1 MAETT
6 VKQLAEAVGTPVDRL
21 LQQMKDAGLPQAA
34 ETDVVAEAQKE
45 SLLAYLK
52 RSHGE
57 ETDGPKKITLKR
69 RTLSTIKA
77 GGSAGRGRTVNVEVR
92 KKRTYVRRED
102 ADVTAEVIAE
112 VIPEVAAEVAP
123 AIVEEVV
130 AETVETV
137 ETVEAIETVEVQS
150 EPEVNTAPKAMDPEA
165 IRRAAFIASEK
176 EAEARKNVLKE
187 REEKAAAEAAEKAKQ
202 AEVLKAKST
211 KPDATKESD
220 DKAGSRK
227 DKRDRKEIDI
237 DEIQQK
243 KAKHGNRKKRVEEL
257 LVEEVDDILI
267 APGAELED
275 DLTPTTL
282 GLTGVGRSKRAA
294 APKAG
299 PRHKFN
305 APTQDQV
312 REVEVGESIRIS
324 QLSQRMSIKAKD
336 VIKYL
341 MGLGVMADINATID
355 QETAILV
362 VEEFGHKVKLLD
374 ANEVETSLLEALVY
388 DSEAEARSPV
398 VTVMG
403 HVDHGKTS
411 LLDYIRSAEVA
422 GGEAGGITQHIGA
435 YRVKTKLGE
444 ICFIDTPGHAAFSA
458 MRARGASATDIIIL
472 VVAADDGVMP
482 QTEEAIN
489 HAKSAGVPLVVAINK
504 MDKEGA
510 DIDRVKN
517 ELAAKNV
524 IPEDWG
530 GDTQFLPVSALTG
543 DGVDALLEAVL
554 LQAELLELTAV
565 QAGPAQGVVIESRLD
580 KGKGSVATL
589 LIQNGTLS
597 RGDIV
602 VAGENFGRVR
612 AITDENGQTLASAGP
627 ATPVSIQGLNGTPGA
642 GDPFT
647 VTKDEKAARE
657 VAEFRREKLKTER
670 LATPVV
676 SLDNLLE
683 NFGAQAVQ
691 SLNIV
696 VKADVRG
703 SLEAIVSA
711 LHDLGNDEVKV
722 NVISSGVGGISE
734 NDVNYALTAQA
745 VIFGF
750 NVRAESSAK
759 RLVDAESLDLRYY
772 KVIYDL
778 VDDVRDALSGMLAPE
793 IREDIVGI
801 AEVKDV
807 FDSKK
812 FGSIAGCMVIEGTV
826 HRRKKIRVLRDHV
839 VIYEGELESLRHFK
853 DEVES
858 IRSGTECGIGVKN
871 YNDVRVKDQIE
882 VFDTREVARQL

>member
-92 KKRTYVRRED
+92 KKRTYVRRDD
-102 ADVTAEVIAE
+102 AD
-112 VIPEVAAEVAP
+112 VAAEVTP
-123 AIVEEVV
+123 EVV
-130 AETVETV
+130 AEVVAEVAPVIVEEEVIVAPVV
-137 ETVEAIETVEVQS
+137 EVVQPVEVQE
-150 EPEVNTAPKAMDPEA
+150 EPEDDLPPKPMDPEA

-187 REEKAAAEAAEKAKQ
+187 REEKAAAEAAEAAEKAKQ
-202 AEVLKAKST
+202 AEVIKAKSS
-211 KPDATKESD
+211 KPDATKDSD

-257 LVEEVDDILI
+257 QVEEVDDILI
-267 APGAELED
+267 APGAELDD

-282 GLTGVGRSKRAA
+282 GLTGVARSKRAA

-299 PRHKFN
+299 PRHQFN

-312 REVEVGESIRIS
+312 REVEVGESITIS
-324 QLSQRMSIKAKD
+324 QLSQRMSIKARD

-341 MGLGVMADINATID
+341 MGLGVMADMNAAID

-510 DIDRVKN
+510 DVDRVKN

-565 QAGPAQGVVIESRLD
+565 KEGPAQGVVIESRLD

-589 LIQNGTLS
+589 LVQNGTLS

-612 AITDENGQTLASAGP
+612 AITDENGQTLKSAGP

-657 VAEFRREKLKTER
+657 VAEFRREKQKSER

-711 LHDLGNDEVKV
+711 LHDLGNEEVKV

-826 HRRKKIRVLRDHV
+826 HRSKKIRVLRDNV

-871 YNDVRVKDQIE
+871 YNDVRIKDQIE

>member
-92 KKRTYVRRED
+92 KKRTYVRRDD
-102 ADVTAEVIAE
+102 AD
-112 VIPEVAAEVAP
+112 VAAEVTP
-123 AIVEEVV
+123 EVV
-130 AETVETV
+130 AEVVAEVAPVIVEEEVIVAPVV
-137 ETVEAIETVEVQS
+137 EVVQPVEVQE
-150 EPEVNTAPKAMDPEA
+150 EPEVDVPPKPMDPEA

-187 REEKAAAEAAEKAKQ
+187 REEKAAAEAAAAAEKAKQ
-202 AEVLKAKST
+202 AEVLKAKSS
-211 KPDATKESD
+211 KPDATKDSD

-257 LVEEVDDILI
+257 QVEEVDDILI

-282 GLTGVGRSKRAA
+282 GLTGVARSKRAA

-299 PRHKFN
+299 PRHQFN

-312 REVEVGESIRIS
+312 REVEVGESITIS
-324 QLSQRMSIKAKD
+324 QLSQRMSIKARD

-341 MGLGVMADINATID
+341 MGLGVMADMNAAID

-565 QAGPAQGVVIESRLD
+565 KEGPAQGVVIESRLD

-589 LIQNGTLS
+589 LVQNGTLS

-612 AITDENGQTLASAGP
+612 AITDENGQTLTSAGP

-657 VAEFRREKLKTER
+657 VAEFRREKQKSER

-711 LHDLGNDEVKV
+711 LHDLGNEEVKV

-826 HRRKKIRVLRDHV
+826 HRRKKIRVLRDNV

>member
-21 LQQMKDAGLPQAA
+21 LQQMQEAGLPQSA
-34 ETDVVAEAQKE
+34 ESDVVQETQKE
-45 SLLAYLK
+45 SLLAFLK
-52 RSHGE
+52 KSHGE

-92 KKRTYVRRED
+92 KKRTYVRRDE
-102 ADVTAEVIAE
+102 
-112 VIPEVAAEVAP
+112 AAEASEP
-123 AIVEEVV
+123 VEE
-130 AETVETV
+130 ALPPQPETAAPE
-137 ETVEAIETVEVQS
+137 S
-150 EPEVNTAPKAMDPEA
+150 EAPKAVPQEAPAAASKPLDPEA
-165 IRRAAFIASEK
+165 IRRAAHLAAEQ
-176 EAEARKNVLKE
+176 EAEEKRVAQQE
-187 REEKAAAEAAEKAKQ
+187 REAKAAAEEAEKAKQ
-202 AEVLKAKST
+202 AAEAQRAKANKTDSAKDTDDKST
-211 KPDATKESD
+211 
-220 DKAGSRK
+220 SRK

-257 LVEEVDDILI
+257 LVEEVDEILI
-267 APGAELED
+267 APETALDDELA
-275 DLTPTTL
+275 PTTL
-282 GLTGVGRSKRAA
+282 GLTGVARSKRAA
-294 APKAG
+294 VPKAG
-299 PRHKFN
+299 PRHQFK
-305 APTQDQV
+305 APTTDQV
-312 REVEVGESIRIS
+312 REVEIGESITVS
-324 QLSQRMSIKAKD
+324 QLSQRMSIKANE

-341 MGLGVMADINATID
+341 MGLGVMANVNAAVD
-355 QETAILV
+355 QETATLV
-362 VEEFGHKVKLLD
+362 VEEFGHAVKIVD
-374 ANEVETSLLEALVY
+374 ANELETSLVEGLVY
-388 DSEAEARSPV
+388 EAEPEPRSPV

-411 LLDYIRSAEVA
+411 LLDYIRNAQVA
-422 GGEAGGITQHIGA
+422 DGEAGGITQHIGA
-435 YRVKTKLGE
+435 YRVQTAQGE
-444 ICFIDTPGHAAFSA
+444 ICFIDTPGHAAFTA
-458 MRARGASATDIIIL
+458 MRARGASATDIVIL

-482 QTEEAIN
+482 QTEEAVL
-489 HAKSAGVPLVVAINK
+489 HARNAGVPLVVAVNK
-504 MDKEGA
+504 IDKEGA
-510 DIDRVKN
+510 DPERAKS
-517 ELAAKNV
+517 ELAAKEV

-530 GDTQFLPVSALTG
+530 GDTQFIPVSALTG
-543 DGVDALLEAVL
+543 EGVDALLEAVL
-554 LQAELLELTAV
+554 LQAELLELKAV
-565 QAGPAQGVVIESRLD
+565 QDGPAQGVVIESRLD

-589 LIQNGTLS
+589 LVQNGTLK

-602 VAGENFGRVR
+602 VAGENYGRVR
-612 AITDENGQTLASAGP
+612 AVTNEQGQKLEFAGP
-627 ATPVSIQGLNGTPGA
+627 ATPVSILGLDGTPGA

-647 VTKDEKAARE
+647 VTKDEKGARE

-670 LATPVV
+670 LATPTV

-683 NFGAQAVQ
+683 NFGSQSVQ

-711 LHDLGNDEVKV
+711 LKELGNDEVQV
-722 NVISSGVGGISE
+722 NVVSSGVGGLTE
-734 NDVNYALTAQA
+734 TDVNYALTSQA

-750 NVRAESSAK
+750 NVRAETSAK
-759 RLVDAESLDLRYY
+759 RIVEAESIDLRYY

-778 VDDVRDALSGMLAPE
+778 VDDVKAALSGMLAPE
-793 IREDIVGI
+793 VREDIVGI
-801 AEVKDV
+801 AEVRDV

-826 HRRKKIRVLRDHV
+826 HRSKNIRVLRDNV

-858 IRSGTECGIGVKN
+858 ARNGTECGIGVKN
-871 YNDVRVKDQIE
+871 YNDVRVNDQIE

>member
-92 KKRTYVRRED
+92 KKRTYVRRDD
-102 ADVTAEVIAE
+102 AD
-112 VIPEVAAEVAP
+112 VAAEVTP
-123 AIVEEVV
+123 EVV
-130 AETVETV
+130 AEVVAEVAPVIVEEEVIVAPVV
-137 ETVEAIETVEVQS
+137 EVVQPVEVQE
-150 EPEVNTAPKAMDPEA
+150 EPEVDVPPKPMDPEA

-187 REEKAAAEAAEKAKQ
+187 REEKAAAEAAAAAEKAKQ
-202 AEVLKAKST
+202 AEVLKAKSS
-211 KPDATKESD
+211 KPDATKDSD

-257 LVEEVDDILI
+257 QVEEVDDILI

-282 GLTGVGRSKRAA
+282 GLTGVARSKRAA

-299 PRHKFN
+299 PRHQFN

-312 REVEVGESIRIS
+312 REVEVGESITIS
-324 QLSQRMSIKAKD
+324 QLSQRMSIKARD

-341 MGLGVMADINATID
+341 MGLGVMADMNAAID

-565 QAGPAQGVVIESRLD
+565 KEGPAQGVVIESRLD

-589 LIQNGTLS
+589 LVQNGTLS

-612 AITDENGQTLASAGP
+612 AITDENGQTLTSAGP
-627 ATPVSIQGLNGTPGA
+627 ATPVSIQGLNGTPL
-642 GDPFT
+642 PSRK
-647 VTKDEKAARE
+647 TKRLQ
-657 VAEFRREKLKTER
+657 EKLQ
-670 LATPVV
+670 
-676 SLDNLLE
+676 
-683 NFGAQAVQ
+683 NF
-691 SLNIV
+691 V
-696 VKADVRG
+696 VKNKSPNDSQRLWFLWTTCWRISAPRRCNHSISLSKPMCVVR
-703 SLEAIVSA
+703 SKPL
-711 LHDLGNDEVKV
+711 
-722 NVISSGVGGISE
+722 
-734 NDVNYALTAQA
+734 
-745 VIFGF
+745 F
-750 NVRAESSAK
+750 
-759 RLVDAESLDLRYY
+759 LRC
-772 KVIYDL
+772 
-778 VDDVRDALSGMLAPE
+778 MTLAM
-793 IREDIVGI
+793 
-801 AEVKDV
+801 
-807 FDSKK
+807 KK
-812 FGSIAGCMVIEGTV
+812 
-826 HRRKKIRVLRDHV
+826 
-839 VIYEGELESLRHFK
+839 
-853 DEVES
+853 
-858 IRSGTECGIGVKN
+858 
-871 YNDVRVKDQIE
+871 
-882 VFDTREVARQL
+882 

>member
-92 KKRTYVRRED
+92 KKRTYVRRDD
-102 ADVTAEVIAE
+102 AD
-112 VIPEVAAEVAP
+112 VAAEVTP
-123 AIVEEVV
+123 EVV
-130 AETVETV
+130 AEVVAEVAPVIVEEEVIVAPVV
-137 ETVEAIETVEVQS
+137 EVVQPVEVQE
-150 EPEVNTAPKAMDPEA
+150 EPEDDLPPKPMDPEA

-187 REEKAAAEAAEKAKQ
+187 REEKAAAEAAEAAEKAKQ
-202 AEVLKAKST
+202 AEVIKAKSS
-211 KPDATKESD
+211 KPDATKDSD

-257 LVEEVDDILI
+257 QVEEVDDILI
-267 APGAELED
+267 APGAELDD

-282 GLTGVGRSKRAA
+282 GLTGVARSKRAA

-299 PRHKFN
+299 PRHQFN

-312 REVEVGESIRIS
+312 REVEVGESITIS
-324 QLSQRMSIKAKD
+324 QLSQRMSIKARD

-341 MGLGVMADINATID
+341 MGLGVMADMNAAID

-510 DIDRVKN
+510 DVDRVKN

-565 QAGPAQGVVIESRLD
+565 KEGPAQGVVIESRLD

-589 LIQNGTLS
+589 LVQNGTLS

-612 AITDENGQTLASAGP
+612 AITDENGQTLKSAGP

-657 VAEFRREKLKTER
+657 VAEFRREKQKSER

-711 LHDLGNDEVKV
+711 LHDLGNEEVKV

-826 HRRKKIRVLRDHV
+826 HRSKKIRVLRDNV

>member
-92 KKRTYVRRED
+92 KKRTYVRRDD
-102 ADVTAEVIAE
+102 AD
-112 VIPEVAAEVAP
+112 VAAEVTP
-123 AIVEEVV
+123 EVV
-130 AETVETV
+130 AEVVAEVAPVIVEEEVIVAPVV
-137 ETVEAIETVEVQS
+137 EVVQPVEVQE
-150 EPEVNTAPKAMDPEA
+150 EPEVDVPPKPMDPEA

-187 REEKAAAEAAEKAKQ
+187 REEKAAAEAAAAAEKAKQ
-202 AEVLKAKST
+202 AEVLKAKSS
-211 KPDATKESD
+211 KPDATKDSD

-257 LVEEVDDILI
+257 QVEEVDDILI

-282 GLTGVGRSKRAA
+282 GLTGVARSKRAA

-299 PRHKFN
+299 PRHQFN

-312 REVEVGESIRIS
+312 REVEVGESITIS
-324 QLSQRMSIKAKD
+324 QLSQRMSIKARD

-341 MGLGVMADINATID
+341 MGLGVMADMNAAID

-565 QAGPAQGVVIESRLD
+565 KEGPAQGVVIESRLD

-589 LIQNGTLS
+589 LVQNGTLS

-612 AITDENGQTLASAGP
+612 AITDENGQTLTSAGP

-657 VAEFRREKLKTER
+657 VAEFRREKQKSER

-711 LHDLGNDEVKV
+711 LHDLGNEEVKV

-801 AEVKDV
+801 AEVRDV

-826 HRRKKIRVLRDHV
+826 HRRKKIRVLRDNV

>member
-92 KKRTYVRRED
+92 KKRTYVRRDD
-102 ADVTAEVIAE
+102 ADVAAE
-112 VIPEVAAEVAP
+112 VIPEVVAEVVAEVAP
-123 AIVEEVV
+123 VIVEEEVIVAPVV
-130 AETVETV
+130 EVV
-137 ETVEAIETVEVQS
+137 QPVEVQE
-150 EPEVNTAPKAMDPEA
+150 EPEVDVPPKPMDPEA

-187 REEKAAAEAAEKAKQ
+187 REEKAAAEAAAAAEKAKQ
-202 AEVLKAKST
+202 AEVLKAKSS
-211 KPDATKESD
+211 KPDATKDSD

-257 LVEEVDDILI
+257 QVEEVDDILI

-282 GLTGVGRSKRAA
+282 GLTGVARSKRAA

-299 PRHKFN
+299 PRHQFN

-312 REVEVGESIRIS
+312 REVEVGESITIS
-324 QLSQRMSIKAKD
+324 QLSQRMSIKARD

-341 MGLGVMADINATID
+341 MGLGVMADMNAAID

-565 QAGPAQGVVIESRLD
+565 KEGPAQGVVIESRLD

-589 LIQNGTLS
+589 LVQNGTLS

-612 AITDENGQTLASAGP
+612 AITDENGQTLTSAGP

-657 VAEFRREKLKTER
+657 VAEFRREKQKSER

-711 LHDLGNDEVKV
+711 LHDLGNEEVKV

-826 HRRKKIRVLRDHV
+826 HRRKKIRVLRDNV

>member
-92 KKRTYVRRED
+92 KKRTYVRRDD
-102 ADVTAEVIAE
+102 AD
-112 VIPEVAAEVAP
+112 VAAEVTP
-123 AIVEEVV
+123 EVV
-130 AETVETV
+130 AEVVAEVAPVIVEEEVIVAPVV
-137 ETVEAIETVEVQS
+137 EVVQPVEVQE
-150 EPEVNTAPKAMDPEA
+150 EPEDDLPPKPMDPEA

-187 REEKAAAEAAEKAKQ
+187 REEKAAAEAAEAAEKAKQ
-202 AEVLKAKST
+202 AEVIKAKSS
-211 KPDATKESD
+211 KPDATKDSD

-257 LVEEVDDILI
+257 QVEEVDDILI
-267 APGAELED
+267 APGAELDD

-282 GLTGVGRSKRAA
+282 GLTGVARSKRAA

-299 PRHKFN
+299 PRHQFN

-312 REVEVGESIRIS
+312 REVEVGESITIS
-324 QLSQRMSIKAKD
+324 QLSQRMSIKARD

-341 MGLGVMADINATID
+341 MGLGVMADMNAAID

-565 QAGPAQGVVIESRLD
+565 QEGPAQGVVIESRLD

-801 AEVKDV
+801 AEVRDV

>member
-21 LQQMKDAGLPQAA
+21 LQQMQEAGLPQTA
-34 ETDVVAEAQKE
+34 ESDVVQETQKE
-45 SLLAYLK
+45 SLLAFLK
-52 RSHGE
+52 KSHGE

-92 KKRTYVRRED
+92 KKRTYVRRDE
-102 ADVTAEVIAE
+102 
-112 VIPEVAAEVAP
+112 AAEASEP
-123 AIVEEVV
+123 VEE
-130 AETVETV
+130 ALPPQPETAVPE
-137 ETVEAIETVEVQS
+137 S
-150 EPEVNTAPKAMDPEA
+150 EAPKAVPQEVPAVASKPLDPEA
-165 IRRAAFIASEK
+165 IRRAAHLAAEQ
-176 EAEARKNVLKE
+176 EAEEKRVAQQE
-187 REEKAAAEAAEKAKQ
+187 REAKAAAEEAEKAKQ
-202 AEVLKAKST
+202 AAEAQRAKANKTDSAKDTDDKST
-211 KPDATKESD
+211 
-220 DKAGSRK
+220 SRK

-257 LVEEVDDILI
+257 LVEEVDEILI
-267 APGAELED
+267 APETALDDELA
-275 DLTPTTL
+275 PTTL
-282 GLTGVGRSKRAA
+282 GLTGVARSKRAA
-294 APKAG
+294 VPKAG
-299 PRHKFN
+299 PRHQFK
-305 APTQDQV
+305 APTTDQV
-312 REVEVGESIRIS
+312 REVEIGESITVS
-324 QLSQRMSIKAKD
+324 QLSQRMSIKANE

-341 MGLGVMADINATID
+341 MGLGVMANVNATVD
-355 QETAILV
+355 QETATLV
-362 VEEFGHKVKLLD
+362 VEEFGHAVKIVD
-374 ANEVETSLLEALVY
+374 ANELETSLVEGLVY
-388 DSEAEARSPV
+388 EAEPEARSPV

-411 LLDYIRSAEVA
+411 LLDYIRNAQVA
-422 GGEAGGITQHIGA
+422 DGEAGGITQHIGA
-435 YRVKTKLGE
+435 YRVQTAQGE
-444 ICFIDTPGHAAFSA
+444 ICFIDTPGHAAFTA
-458 MRARGASATDIIIL
+458 MRARGASATDIVIL

-482 QTEEAIN
+482 QTEEAVL
-489 HAKSAGVPLVVAINK
+489 HARNAGVPLVVAVNK
-504 MDKEGA
+504 IDKEGA
-510 DIDRVKN
+510 DPERAKS
-517 ELAAKNV
+517 ELAAKEV

-530 GDTQFLPVSALTG
+530 GDTQFIPVSALTG
-543 DGVDALLEAVL
+543 EGVDALLEAVL
-554 LQAELLELTAV
+554 LQAELLELKAV
-565 QAGPAQGVVIESRLD
+565 QDGPAQGVVIESRLD

-589 LIQNGTLS
+589 LVQNGTLK

-602 VAGENFGRVR
+602 VAGENYGRVR
-612 AITDENGQTLASAGP
+612 AVTNEQGQKLEFAGP
-627 ATPVSIQGLNGTPGA
+627 ATPVSILGLDGTPGA

-647 VTKDEKAARE
+647 VTKDEKGARE

-670 LATPVV
+670 LATPTV

-683 NFGAQAVQ
+683 NFGSQSVQ

-711 LHDLGNDEVKV
+711 LKELGNDEVQV
-722 NVISSGVGGISE
+722 NVVSSGVGGLTE
-734 NDVNYALTAQA
+734 TDVNYALTSQA

-750 NVRAESSAK
+750 NVRAETSAK
-759 RLVDAESLDLRYY
+759 RIVEAESIDLRYY

-778 VDDVRDALSGMLAPE
+778 VDDVKAALSGMLAPE
-793 IREDIVGI
+793 VREDIVGI
-801 AEVKDV
+801 AEVRDV

-826 HRRKKIRVLRDHV
+826 HRSKNIRVLRDNV

-858 IRSGTECGIGVKN
+858 ARNGTECGIGVKN
-871 YNDVRVKDQIE
+871 YNDVRVNDQIE

>member
-21 LQQMKDAGLPQAA
+21 LQQMQEAGLPQTA
-34 ETDVVAEAQKE
+34 ESDVVQETQKE
-45 SLLAYLK
+45 SLLAFLK
-52 RSHGE
+52 KSHGE

-92 KKRTYVRRED
+92 KKRTYVRRDE
-102 ADVTAEVIAE
+102 
-112 VIPEVAAEVAP
+112 AAEASEP
-123 AIVEEVV
+123 VEE
-130 AETVETV
+130 ALPPQPETAAPE
-137 ETVEAIETVEVQS
+137 S
-150 EPEVNTAPKAMDPEA
+150 EAPKAVPQEAPAAASKPLDPEA
-165 IRRAAFIASEK
+165 IRRAAHLAAEQ
-176 EAEARKNVLKE
+176 EAEEKRVAQQE
-187 REEKAAAEAAEKAKQ
+187 REAKAAAEEAEKAKQ
-202 AEVLKAKST
+202 AAEAQRAKANKTDSAKDTDDKST
-211 KPDATKESD
+211 
-220 DKAGSRK
+220 SRK

-257 LVEEVDDILI
+257 LVEEVDEILI
-267 APGAELED
+267 APETALDDELA
-275 DLTPTTL
+275 PTTL
-282 GLTGVGRSKRAA
+282 GLTGVARSKRAA
-294 APKAG
+294 VPKAG
-299 PRHKFN
+299 PRHQFK
-305 APTQDQV
+305 APTTDQV
-312 REVEVGESIRIS
+312 REVEIGESITVS
-324 QLSQRMSIKAKD
+324 QLSQRMSIKANE

-341 MGLGVMADINATID
+341 MGLGVMANVNAAVD
-355 QETAILV
+355 QETATLV
-362 VEEFGHKVKLLD
+362 VEEFGHAVKIVD
-374 ANEVETSLLEALVY
+374 ANELETSLVEGLVY
-388 DSEAEARSPV
+388 EAEPEPRSPV

-411 LLDYIRSAEVA
+411 LLDYIRNAQVA
-422 GGEAGGITQHIGA
+422 DGEAGGITQHIGA
-435 YRVKTKLGE
+435 YRVQTAQGE
-444 ICFIDTPGHAAFSA
+444 ICFIDTPGHAAFTA
-458 MRARGASATDIIIL
+458 MRARGASATDIVIL

-482 QTEEAIN
+482 QTEEAVL
-489 HAKSAGVPLVVAINK
+489 HARNAGVPLVVAVNK
-504 MDKEGA
+504 IDKEGA
-510 DIDRVKN
+510 DPERAKS
-517 ELAAKNV
+517 ELAAKEV

-530 GDTQFLPVSALTG
+530 GDTQFIPVSALTG
-543 DGVDALLEAVL
+543 EGVDALLEAVL
-554 LQAELLELTAV
+554 LQAELLELKAV
-565 QAGPAQGVVIESRLD
+565 QDGPAQGVVIESRLD

-589 LIQNGTLS
+589 LVQNGTLK

-602 VAGENFGRVR
+602 VAGENYGRVR
-612 AITDENGQTLASAGP
+612 AVTNEQGQKLEFAGP
-627 ATPVSIQGLNGTPGA
+627 ATPVSILGLDGTPGA

-647 VTKDEKAARE
+647 VTKDEKGARE

-670 LATPVV
+670 LATPTV

-683 NFGAQAVQ
+683 NFGSQSVQ

-711 LHDLGNDEVKV
+711 LKELGNDEVQV
-722 NVISSGVGGISE
+722 NVVSSGVGGLTE
-734 NDVNYALTAQA
+734 TDVNYALTSQA

-750 NVRAESSAK
+750 NVRAETSAK
-759 RLVDAESLDLRYY
+759 RIVEAESIDLRYY

-778 VDDVRDALSGMLAPE
+778 VDDVKAALSGMLAPE
-793 IREDIVGI
+793 VREDIVGI
-801 AEVKDV
+801 AEVRDV

-826 HRRKKIRVLRDHV
+826 HRSKNIRVLRDNV

-858 IRSGTECGIGVKN
+858 ARNGTECGIGVKN
-871 YNDVRVKDQIE
+871 YNDVRVNDQIE

>member
-92 KKRTYVRRED
+92 KKRTYVRRDD
-102 ADVTAEVIAE
+102 AD
-112 VIPEVAAEVAP
+112 VAAEVTP
-123 AIVEEVV
+123 EVV
-130 AETVETV
+130 AEVVAEVAPVIVEEEVIVAPVV
-137 ETVEAIETVEVQS
+137 EVVQPVEVQE
-150 EPEVNTAPKAMDPEA
+150 EPEVDVPPKPMDPEA

-187 REEKAAAEAAEKAKQ
+187 REEKAAAEAAAAAEKAKQ
-202 AEVLKAKST
+202 AEVLKAKSS
-211 KPDATKESD
+211 KPDATKDSD

-257 LVEEVDDILI
+257 QVEEVDDILI

-282 GLTGVGRSKRAA
+282 GLTGVARSKRAA

-299 PRHKFN
+299 PRHQFN

-312 REVEVGESIRIS
+312 REVEVGESITIS
-324 QLSQRMSIKAKD
+324 QLSQRMSIKARD

-341 MGLGVMADINATID
+341 MGLGVMADMNAAID

-543 DGVDALLEAVL
+543 DGVEALLEAVL

-565 QAGPAQGVVIESRLD
+565 KEGPAQGVVIESRLD

-589 LIQNGTLS
+589 LVQNGTLS

-612 AITDENGQTLASAGP
+612 AITDENGQTLTSAGP

-657 VAEFRREKLKTER
+657 VAEFRREKQKSER

-711 LHDLGNDEVKV
+711 LHDLGNEEVKV

-826 HRRKKIRVLRDHV
+826 HRRKKIRVLRDNV

>member
-34 ETDVVAEAQKE
+34 ETDVVAEVQKE

-92 KKRTYVRRED
+92 KKRTYVRRDD
-102 ADVTAEVIAE
+102 AD
-112 VIPEVAAEVAP
+112 VAAEVTP
-123 AIVEEVV
+123 EVV
-130 AETVETV
+130 AEVVAEVAPVIVEEEVIVVPVV
-137 ETVEAIETVEVQS
+137 EVVQPVEVQE
-150 EPEVNTAPKAMDPEA
+150 EPEDDLPPKPMDPEA

-187 REEKAAAEAAEKAKQ
+187 REEKAAAEAAEAAEKAKQ
-202 AEVLKAKST
+202 AEVIKAKSS
-211 KPDATKESD
+211 KPDATKDSD

-257 LVEEVDDILI
+257 QVEEVDDILI
-267 APGAELED
+267 APGAELDD

-282 GLTGVGRSKRAA
+282 GLTGVARSKRAA

-299 PRHKFN
+299 PRHQFN

-312 REVEVGESIRIS
+312 REVEVGESITIS
-324 QLSQRMSIKAKD
+324 QLSQRMSIKARD

-341 MGLGVMADINATID
+341 MGLGVMADMNAAID

-458 MRARGASATDIIIL
+458 MRARGASSTDIIIL

-510 DIDRVKN
+510 DVDRVKN

-565 QAGPAQGVVIESRLD
+565 KEGPAQGVVIESRLD

-589 LIQNGTLS
+589 LVQNGTLS

-612 AITDENGQTLASAGP
+612 AITDENGQTLKSAGP

-657 VAEFRREKLKTER
+657 VAEFRREKQKSER

-711 LHDLGNDEVKV
+711 LHDLGNEEVKV

-826 HRRKKIRVLRDHV
+826 HRSKKIRVLRDNV

>member
-92 KKRTYVRRED
+92 KKRTYVRRDD
-102 ADVTAEVIAE
+102 AD
-112 VIPEVAAEVAP
+112 VAAEVTP
-123 AIVEEVV
+123 EVV
-130 AETVETV
+130 AEVVAEVAPVIVEEEVIVAPVV
-137 ETVEAIETVEVQS
+137 EVVQPVEVQE
-150 EPEVNTAPKAMDPEA
+150 EPEVDVPPKPMDPEA

-187 REEKAAAEAAEKAKQ
+187 REEKAAAEAAAAAEKAKQ
-202 AEVLKAKST
+202 AEVLKAKSS
-211 KPDATKESD
+211 KPDATKDSD

-257 LVEEVDDILI
+257 QVEEVDDILI

-282 GLTGVGRSKRAA
+282 GLTGVARSKRAA

-299 PRHKFN
+299 PRHQFN

-312 REVEVGESIRIS
+312 RDVEIGESITIS
-324 QLSQRMSIKAKD
+324 QLSQRMSIKARD

-341 MGLGVMADINATID
+341 MGLGVMADMNAAID

-565 QAGPAQGVVIESRLD
+565 KEGPAQGVVIESRLD
-580 KGKGSVATL
+580 KGKGAVATL
-589 LIQNGTLS
+589 LVQNGTLS

-612 AITDENGQTLASAGP
+612 AVTDEHGQTLASAGP

-657 VAEFRREKLKTER
+657 VAEFRREKQKAER

-826 HRRKKIRVLRDHV
+826 HRRKKIRVLRDNV

>member
-92 KKRTYVRRED
+92 KKRTYVRRDD
-102 ADVTAEVIAE
+102 AD
-112 VIPEVAAEVAP
+112 VAAEVTP
-123 AIVEEVV
+123 EVV
-130 AETVETV
+130 AEVVAEVAPVIVEEEVIVAPVV
-137 ETVEAIETVEVQS
+137 EVVQPVEVQE
-150 EPEVNTAPKAMDPEA
+150 EPEVDVPPKPMDPEA

-187 REEKAAAEAAEKAKQ
+187 REEKAAAEAAAAAEKAKQ
-202 AEVLKAKST
+202 AEVLKAKSS
-211 KPDATKESD
+211 KPDATKDSD

-257 LVEEVDDILI
+257 QVEEVDDILI

-282 GLTGVGRSKRAA
+282 GLTGVARSKRAA

-299 PRHKFN
+299 PRHQFN

-312 REVEVGESIRIS
+312 REVEVGESITIS
-324 QLSQRMSIKAKD
+324 QLSQRMSIKARD

-341 MGLGVMADINATID
+341 MGLGVMADMNAAID

-458 MRARGASATDIIIL
+458 MRSRGASATDIIIL

-565 QAGPAQGVVIESRLD
+565 KEGPAQGVVIESRLD

-589 LIQNGTLS
+589 LVQNGTLS

-612 AITDENGQTLASAGP
+612 AITDENGQTLTSAGP

-657 VAEFRREKLKTER
+657 VAEFRREKQKSER

-711 LHDLGNDEVKV
+711 LHDLGNEEVKV

-826 HRRKKIRVLRDHV
+826 HRRKKIRVLRDNV

>member
-92 KKRTYVRRED
+92 KKRTYVRRDD
-102 ADVTAEVIAE
+102 AD
-112 VIPEVAAEVAP
+112 VAAEVTP
-123 AIVEEVV
+123 EVV
-130 AETVETV
+130 AEVVAEVAPVIVEEEVIVAPVV
-137 ETVEAIETVEVQS
+137 EVVQPVEVQE
-150 EPEVNTAPKAMDPEA
+150 EPEVDVPPKPMDPEA

-187 REEKAAAEAAEKAKQ
+187 REEKAAAEAAAAAEKAKQ
-202 AEVLKAKST
+202 AEVLKAKSS
-211 KPDATKESD
+211 KPDATKDSD

-257 LVEEVDDILI
+257 QVEEVDDILI

-282 GLTGVGRSKRAA
+282 GLTGVARSKRAA

-299 PRHKFN
+299 PRHQFN

-312 REVEVGESIRIS
+312 REVEVGESITIS
-324 QLSQRMSIKAKD
+324 QLSQRMSIKARD

-341 MGLGVMADINATID
+341 MGLGVMADMNAAID

-565 QAGPAQGVVIESRLD
+565 KEGPAQGVVIESRLD

-589 LIQNGTLS
+589 LVQNGTLS

-612 AITDENGQTLASAGP
+612 AITDENGQTLTSAGP

-657 VAEFRREKLKTER
+657 VAEFRREKQKSER

-711 LHDLGNDEVKV
+711 LHDLGNEEVKV

-801 AEVKDV
+801 AEVRDV